1 MTSRKAPSA
10 SSGEQ
15 PADRSSIK
23 IEPREA
29 EAFALEHEIAE
40 TELVFG
46 LVGAL
51 GTDMERISGMLHV
64 ALERMDYRTSEIRLS
79 SLLREVDWD
88 TPLKEHA
95 KLDSYLAAHMD
106 AGDRLREGWQR
117 PDALALLAV
126 AKISAERDQL
136 AAAGESLTRRAWVLR
151 QLKTPQEVQT
161 LRDVYG
167 SRFYLV
173 ATYTPDDERA
183 EWLEKAITTSRKSS
197 DHSKWDFETRELLRR
212 DQSEMPP
219 YGQNVRD
226 TFHRADLF
234 VNAGSDANTQAQ
246 LERLLEIVLANPF
259 QSPTKDEFALFAAY
273 GAARMSAE
281 PGRQVGAALV
291 NEQGEVI
298 ALGTNE
304 VPRPGGGVYREGSNE
319 PGPPDQR
326 EFRFGDNEY
335 EIGIDT
341 NDRVQREIAQEITES
356 LNNPERQWLHDG
368 VDPDELLAVIL
379 ATRLGDLT
387 EFGRAM
393 HAEMSAILDAA
404 RNGRSVVGASL
415 YVTTFPCHNCARH
428 IIGAGIRNC
437 VFLAPYV
444 KSQAATLHSDAL
456 EVARSAPDQTKV
468 SFEPFVGVAPRR
480 YAELFS
486 WTRRKHD
493 DGTLFRWDPHA
504 GTPRLAD
511 SEAAELRQQHP
522 AYRVHE
528 YLIMDLLV
536 QVQRDRGLEVK
547 KPPSTPEAPV
557 AEARSGAE
565 VHRTP
570 SKSQKKPTRTA
581 SSKRKA

>member
-1 MTSRKAPSA
+1 MSHAEPQPDATPAVQASA
-10 SSGEQ
+10 
-15 PADRSSIK
+15 
-23 IEPREA
+23 EA
-29 EAFALEHEIAE
+29 ESFALEHEIAE

-51 GTDMERISGMLHV
+51 GTDMERVSGMLHI
-64 ALERMDYRTSEIRLS
+64 ALEGMDYRTREIRLS

-88 TPLKEHA
+88 VPLKEHA

-106 AGDRLREGWQR
+106 AGDRLREEWQR

-126 AKISAERDQL
+126 AKISGERDEL
-136 AAAGESLTRRAWVLR
+136 AAAGELLRRRAWVLR

-167 SRFYLV
+167 SRFFLV
-173 ATYTPDDERA
+173 AAYTPDDERIG
-183 EWLEKAITTSRKSS
+183 WLESAITTSRKSS
-197 DHSKWDFETRELLRR
+197 DHSKWEFETGDLLRR
-212 DQSEMPP
+212 DQSETSPF
-219 YGQNVRD
+219 GQNVRD

-234 VNAGSDANTQAQ
+234 VNAGSDANTKAQ

-291 NEQGEVI
+291 NQQGEVI
-298 ALGTNE
+298 ALGANE

-319 PGPPDQR
+319 PGAPDQR
-326 EFRFGDNEY
+326 EFRFGDNDY

-341 NDRVQREIAQEITES
+341 NDRMQREIAKEIAEA
-356 LNNPERQWLHDG
+356 LNDPQRQWLQEG
-368 VDPDELLAVIL
+368 VDPDELLAVVL

-404 RNGRSVVGASL
+404 RNGRSVAGASL

-468 SFEPFVGVAPRR
+468 VFEPFVGVSPRR
-480 YAELFS
+480 YAECFS
-486 WTRRKHD
+486 WARRKHD
-493 DGTLFRWDPHA
+493 DGTLLDWDPRT
-504 GTPRLAD
+504 GIPRLDD
-511 SEAAELRQQHP
+511 SEAHELRQQHP
-522 AYRVHE
+522 AYRVRE
-528 YLIMDLLV
+528 YLAMRLL
-536 QVQRDRGLEVK
+536 
-547 KPPSTPEAPV
+547 
-557 AEARSGAE
+557 
-565 VHRTP
+565 
-570 SKSQKKPTRTA
+570 TRLQEEHGPRL
-581 SSKRKA
+581 KDPRP